1 MAKIDPVAERARLA
15 RLYAGMS
22 EGELEKIALEQGS
35 LTEIAKEALLTEMK
49 RRGMRIEQSQSQGTA
64 GGEKTKSEE
73 VAENTLRAEGP
84 VASEAMSG
92 EFTDD
97 ELEPVTLR
105 KFRDIPQAM
114 VAKSILDSAGIECFL
129 GDENT
134 VRMDW
139 LWSNLLGGVKLWVRQ
154 GDFAAATEL
163 LKQDF
168 SDGFEMGGA
177 GEYKPPKCPY
187 CKSPD
192 ISFEEL
198 NRAVAHPGLMLGIPI
213 PMNRVGW
220 LCHACGKTWS
230 DDENHSAPSAS

>member
-1 MAKIDPVAERARLA
+1 MSGVFVLARAMRTAEPDVQRLFWFIACWLGAQVLLIGASVSSFRSFHRQRQAERQL
-15 RLYAGMS
+15 
-22 EGELEKIALEQGS
+22 QH
-35 LTEIAKEALLTEMK
+35 
-49 RRGMRIEQSQSQGTA
+49 
-64 GGEKTKSEE
+64 
-73 VAENTLRAEGP
+73 VAQL
-84 VASEAMSG
+84 
-92 EFTDD
+92 
-97 ELEPVTLR
+97 
-105 KFRDIPQAM
+105 QQ
-114 VAKSILDSAGIECFL
+114 SILDSAGIECFL